1 MCPHGGLYAKTFK
14 SIDFSNDFVTCVH
27 ISPHRST
34 WCFAHFVFAVVV
46 VAVVAVVAVA
56 VAAYTGRSTD
66 KLR

>member
-1 MCPHGGLYAKTFK
+1 M
-14 SIDFSNDFVTCVH
+14 DFSNDFVTYVH

-34 WCFAHFVFAVVV
+34 WCFAHFVCAVVAVSVAVVV
-46 VAVVAVVAVA
+46 VVAVA

>member
-1 MCPHGGLYAKTFK
+1 M
-14 SIDFSNDFVTCVH
+14 DFSNDFVTYVH

-34 WCFAHFVFAVVV
+34 WCFAHFVCAV
-46 VAVVAVVAVA
+46 VAVVVVVAVA

>member
-1 MCPHGGLYAKTFK
+1 M
-14 SIDFSNDFVTCVH
+14 DFSNDFVTYVH

-34 WCFAHFVFAVVV
+34 WCFAHFVCAVVAVVV
-46 VAVVAVVAVA
+46 VVVAVA